1 MADLPLIQPGRV
13 QIDGVPQA
21 ALVTVTPPQIDRIGL
36 RVAGQSMGNIGQVLD
51 RLSTQLF
58 QRAGDLA
65 EEVGQRYVADNPV
78 TLEQLE
84 AAKTGDTT
92 PLMNR
97 AGGGTIFQKVVAK
110 ARAIELSSHFE
121 AEGRSELVKLL
132 AAVETGQA
140 TSTDV
145 QNSIATMT
153 EGYTA
158 ALRGV
163 DSEATLKFR
172 ATMATHGN
180 TVLKAA
186 YETEAK
192 RAQAERLSKFEID
205 FGNSLELMR
214 ATVEQGYWL
223 DPQSNKPRSIDEL
236 VDVFVQN
243 IETSSVF
250 NADPK
255 QRPVFVK
262 AFKEAVAEAKIDAVV
277 KVVTSDEYLN
287 AGPDGLERIRRG
299 DVGKMS
305 IVFQGMLEKDKARVR
320 AEFQTVNN
328 QRESM
333 KKQKLDDQ
341 KRQSEKD
348 FAVLYAEYQ
357 VAPEGSIV
365 RRDLRTRISQ
375 VYLRG
380 DGAIP
385 DSTFSALFNQSDRK
399 GNMQV
404 WSNLLIGIKDGT
416 ILDRGV
422 IDKNIPNL
430 SDAQYGEL
438 IRALASQNPRETAA
452 LDSSLLR
459 LSGVPVVPGVPVM
472 LDPKGRQWENYY
484 ALRKQAAQIEQRYAA
499 EGKPPPN
506 NKQILDEIEGNLAAR
521 RNSEQAKQA
530 RTQLEVYQKKD
541 WINGPIT
548 RDSLA
553 TLERK
558 AGTDVNKQ
566 REVKRIRQLLDQAEG
581 NI

>member
-163 DSEATLKFR
+163 DPEATLKFR

-305 IVFQGMLEKDKARVR
+305 IVFQGMLEKDKAKVR
-320 AEFQTVNN
+320 AEFQTANN
-328 QRESM
+328 QRESLQ
-333 KKQKLDDQ
+333 KQKLDDE
-341 KRQSEKD
+341 KRVNEQRSIDLLERIYR
-348 FAVLYAEYQ
+348 L
-357 VAPEGSIV
+357 PETSQA
-365 RRDLRTRISQ
+365 RRDLITE
-375 VYLRG
+375 LT
-380 DGAIP
+380 AIP
-385 DSTFSALFNQSDRK
+385 NNGVPIGTLKDLLAPNQGESNARV
-399 GNMQV
+399 QF
-404 WSNLLIGIKDGT
+404 NLLQGIYDGT
-416 ILDRGV
+416 INSPEQIWSFVGKGLTGKDAVSALKLMTGEGRRDEAELARGLN
-422 IDKNIPNL
+422 K
-430 SDAQYGEL
+430 
-438 IRALASQNPRETAA
+438 LAGINVTG
-452 LDSSLLR
+452 
-459 LSGVPVVPGVPVM
+459 GVVV
-472 LDPKGRQWENYY
+472 LDPKGAEFQRLNR
-484 ALRKQAAQIEQRYAA
+484 LRARATEIQAAAQRDGKVMMPSQIIDQLTRETEQA
-499 EGKPPPN
+499 
-506 NKQILDEIEGNLAAR
+506 

-558 AGTDVNKQ
+558 AGSDANKQ
-566 REVKRIRQLLDQAEG
+566 KELKRIRQLLDLAEG